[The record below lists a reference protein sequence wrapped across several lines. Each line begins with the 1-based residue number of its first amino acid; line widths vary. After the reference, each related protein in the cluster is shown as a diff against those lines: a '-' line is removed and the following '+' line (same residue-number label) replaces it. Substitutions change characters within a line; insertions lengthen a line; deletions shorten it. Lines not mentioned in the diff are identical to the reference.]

1 MNEYE
6 YTIIDNNESTYIKC
20 IKLLCI
26 YSVSKS
32 EDSNKN
38 VCTHL

>member
-6 YTIIDNNESTYIKC
+6 YTIIDNNESTYIKS
-20 IKLLCI
+20 IKVLCI

-38 VCTHL
+38 VFVYL

>member
-6 YTIIDNNESTYIKC
+6 YTIIDNNESNYMKY

-26 YSVSKS
+26 FSVSKS
-32 EDSNKN
+32 EYSNKN
-38 VCTHL
+38 VCINL